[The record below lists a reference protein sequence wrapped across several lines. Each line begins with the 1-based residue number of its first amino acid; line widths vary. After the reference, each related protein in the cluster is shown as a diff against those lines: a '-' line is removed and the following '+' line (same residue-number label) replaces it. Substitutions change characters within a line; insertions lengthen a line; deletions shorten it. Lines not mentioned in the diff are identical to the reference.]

1 MQSAL
6 QDLGEV
12 QVEGNDTQD
21 SQDDKILPDTDSLCT
36 RHRPIQSPTPSIIQP
51 TKFSPGA
58 KKVAASWV
66 QGQGKKTQ
74 GLKSSAHNSPAR
86 PQTRPATAPK
96 AKREVVKLHGHGL
109 RSNLVSF
116 HKILRYGSAPDRPP
130 WDAKYQ
136 YP

>member
-6 QDLGEV
+6 QDLRKV
-12 QVEGNDTQD
+12 QVEGNDTRD
-21 SQDDKILPDTDSLCT
+21 SQNDKILPNTDSLCT

-51 TKFSPGA
+51 AKFSPGA
-58 KKVAASWV
+58 KKIAASWV
-66 QGQGKKTQ
+66 QGQGKIR
-74 GLKSSAHNSPAR
+74 GLKSSARNSPAR
-86 PQTRPATAPK
+86 PKTRPATSPK
-96 AKREVVKLHGHGL
+96 AKREVVKLHGQGL

-116 HKILRYGSAPDRPP
+116 HRILRYGSAPDRPP